1 MKKAFYLFLCIFPLQ
16 SFTFCSNLSEMPDN
30 PATYTDTLKVATYNI
45 RIITNADKGVLSW
58 TNRKSKVA
66 RLIKTY
72 NFDIVG
78 TQEVLNSTQENDLQ
92 SQLPTYACFSR
103 GRDNT
108 AGTAGERLAIFYKKN
123 RFKAL
128 NNGFFFISPTP
139 DVASIGWDA
148 ALNRICI
155 WMKLYDVH
163 TQKTFYYFDMHLD
176 HMGVQARSEGEKL
189 VVRKIKEMAGTD
201 DVIFG
206 GDFNANPTE
215 TAVYQAAT
223 SYLDDSRVITKTP
236 PTGTIGTFN
245 GWDMKSTTFAENQKI
260 DYIFLKNAEVI
271 SYAVLND
278 KYVADAYPSDHFPV
292 FITCVLK

>member
-1 MKKAFYLFLCIFPLQ
+1 MKKAFYLLLCFFPLQ
-16 SFTFCSNLSEMPDN
+16 SFAFSSNLSETPDN
-30 PATYTDTLKVATYNI
+30 LATYSDTLKVATYNI
-45 RIITNADKGVLSW
+45 RIITTADKGALSW
-58 TNRKSKVA
+58 ANRKKKVA

-78 TQEVLNSTQENDLQ
+78 TQEVLNSSQEKDLQ
-92 SQLPTYACFSR
+92 SQLSTYACFSR
-103 GRDNT
+103 GRDNSV
-108 AGTAGERLAIFYKKN
+108 GTEGERLAIFYKKN
-123 RFKAL
+123 RFNELDK
-128 NNGFFFISPTP
+128 GFFFISPTP

-155 WMKLYDVH
+155 WVKLNDVH
-163 TQKTFYYFDMHLD
+163 TQKTFYYFDVHLD
-176 HMGVQARSEGEKL
+176 HMGVQARSEGVKL
-189 VVRKIKEMAGTD
+189 VVCKLKEMAGTD
-201 DVIFG
+201 DIIFG
-206 GDFNANPTE
+206 GDFNTSPKE
-215 TAVYQAAT
+215 SAVYLAAT

-245 GWDMKSTTFAENQKI
+245 GWDMKSTTFPESQKI